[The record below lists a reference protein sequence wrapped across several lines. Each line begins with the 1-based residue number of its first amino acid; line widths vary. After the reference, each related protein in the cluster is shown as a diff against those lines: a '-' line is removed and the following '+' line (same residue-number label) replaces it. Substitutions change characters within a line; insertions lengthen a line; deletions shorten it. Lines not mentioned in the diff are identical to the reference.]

1 MAPAQPTPIPL
12 PLASYQLADLRA
24 GSKRLIGCYPEPAPQ
39 TEPDDTRTSGAP
51 YMPGTTEFQQPAV
64 LRRWPGLSTFTPS
77 GLANPLRG
85 MWEMAGTVY
94 AVVGFDLFT
103 VSAIGAFTLVP
114 GSNSGITGTGFVRM
128 TDNQACLV
136 ILVPGT
142 DTCFT
147 YTPFAGGGGFQQLTS
162 SFFLALGGAIDVWY
176 VDTFIVFLANN
187 NAGNGSFT
195 FFNDDGRQ
203 VSGNAQIT
211 FTTAASFNRQFGTD
225 PFYGMCVDHREIL
238 MFGSRST
245 EGFVNTGNPTGSPFS
260 AASDTYMPYGV
271 HPQCPF
277 SISLQDNSVMWV
289 CNDLTVRRRN
299 GQTPV
304 RISTAGIEAVLSNA
318 NKQGLLPGTYSL
330 ASPAGGPTWN
340 GHPFYI
346 LTIPLAERTLVYDCV
361 TQQWFD
367 LVSVLNGSEIQ
378 YRGLS
383 YLNAFGKQLIGD
395 SESGT
400 IGFLDDTVQ
409 NEFGNPNAPTI
420 CAFTTQPLYNGN
432 NRQTVRRVEAVVTA
446 GAGPT
451 PSVAPRIDLL
461 LSSNWGQTFDESGD
475 DSQTLGV
482 PGDTDSR
489 AIWWNLGQY
498 YSLVMQFR
506 VTDASPTFTVDVTAM
521 VEPCKW

>member
-1 MAPAQPTPIPL
+1 MGQPQPTEVPL

-24 GSKRLIGCYPEPAPQ
+24 GSKRLIGCYPEPAQQ
-39 TEPDDTRTSGAP
+39 TQPDD
-51 YMPGTTEFQQPAV
+51 EEDQQPAS

-77 GLANPLRG
+77 GLSNPLRG

-103 VSAIGAFTLVP
+103 VSSIGAFTLVP
-114 GSNSGITGTGFVRM
+114 GSNGGIIGTGFVRM

-136 ILVPGT
+136 ILVPNT
-142 DTCFT
+142 DTCYT
-147 YTPFAGGGGFQQLTS
+147 YTPFAGGGGFQQLTNP
-162 SFFLALGGAIDVWY
+162 FFLALGGAIDVWY

-238 MFGSRST
+238 MFGSRSS

-271 HPQCPF
+271 HPQCGF

-289 CNDLTVRRRN
+289 ANDLTVRRRN
-299 GQTPV
+299 GQTPT
-304 RISTAGIEAVLSNA
+304 RISTAGVEAVLSNA
-318 NKQGLLPGTYSL
+318 NKFGLLPGTFSL

-340 GHPFYI
+340 GHPFWI

-367 LVSVLNGSEIQ
+367 LVSVVHGQEIQ

-400 IGFLDDTVQ
+400 IGFMDDTVQ
-409 NEFGNPNAPTI
+409 TEFGNPNAPVV
-420 CAFTTQPLYNGN
+420 CAFTTQPLYKGN
-432 NRQTVRRVEAVVTA
+432 NRQIVRRVEAVVTA

-451 PSVAPRIDLL
+451 PSVAPKIDLL
-461 LSSNWGQTFDESGD
+461 LSDNWGETFDVSGD

-482 PGDTDSR
+482 PGDTSNR
-489 AIWWNLGQY
+489 AIWWNVGQY

-506 VTDASPTFTVDVTAM
+506 VTDASPTFTVSVTAM